1 MINIFIIQKDELCI
15 GEYLDFYLIFFLNLK
30 KKIY

>member
-15 GEYLDFYLIFFLNLK
+15 GEYLDFYLIFFIIK

>member
-1 MINIFIIQKDELCI
+1 MINIFIIQKDELRI